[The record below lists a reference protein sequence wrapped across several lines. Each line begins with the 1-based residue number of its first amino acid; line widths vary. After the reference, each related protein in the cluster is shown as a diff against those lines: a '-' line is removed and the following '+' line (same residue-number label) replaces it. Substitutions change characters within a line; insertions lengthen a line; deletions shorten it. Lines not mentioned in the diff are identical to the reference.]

1 MPASSNIER
10 ALGIVIGKLES
21 IEVRLGKQDE
31 SRAALHKVVDDLVMR
46 TTHLETDLLSVKN
59 QVKGVEQVTDDVKAL
74 RQQAQGAGTLG
85 QWLIKLGIGVV
96 AFAGWA
102 VGVYT
107 WFTGRP
113 PP

>member
-1 MPASSNIER
+1 LPASSNIER

>member
-1 MPASSNIER
+1 MPTSGNIER
-10 ALGIVIGKLES
+10 ALGVVIGKLDS

-31 SRAALHKVVDDLVMR
+31 SRAALHRRMDDLVMR

-59 QVKGVEQVTDDVKAL
+59 QVKGVEQVTDDVKVL

-85 QWLIKLGIGVV
+85 QWLIRFGFAVVGV
-96 AFAGWA
+96 AGWL
-102 VGVYT
+102 VGLYT